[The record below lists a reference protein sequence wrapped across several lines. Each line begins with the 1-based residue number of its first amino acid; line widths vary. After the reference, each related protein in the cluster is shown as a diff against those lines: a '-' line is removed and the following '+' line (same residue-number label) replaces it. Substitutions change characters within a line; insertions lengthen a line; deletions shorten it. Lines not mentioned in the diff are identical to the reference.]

1 MRMTTKFAYMD
12 NFCYLCIEFME
23 KVIAILLYVA
33 MLVAMSLT
41 SCNVK
46 RVMTTRAE
54 YYTCGDTVTVIQTRS
69 VEEYDA
75 RNHNT
80 QLNQ

>member
-1 MRMTTKFAYMD
+1 MGTEFAYIN
-12 NFCYLCIEFME
+12 NFCYLCSELM
-23 KVIAILLYVA
+23 KKALAILLYVA
-33 MLVAMSLT
+33 MLIAMSLT

-80 QLNQ
+80 QLKQ

>member
-1 MRMTTKFAYMD
+1 MGTEFVYFS
-12 NFCYLCIEFME
+12 NFCYLCSEFMK
-23 KVIAILLYVA
+23 KVIAIVLYLA